1 MKKIAIALCAV
12 CFLGGTA
19 MADPLEDIIGA
30 ASLDV
35 DTVTVL
41 DSERW
46 AVQASWARTDVEL
59 FGIDMGNSDGVS
71 FSGAVKLG
79 DSWQVGLG
87 YATDVEN
94 FGDSYAIKVH
104 ARYGFG
110 SYDSVSLK

>member
-35 DTVTVL
+35 DAVTVL

-46 AVQASWARTDVEL
+46 AVMASWTRTDVEL
-59 FGIDMGNSDGVS
+59 FGIDMGDSSGLSFAAAYKLSDN
-71 FSGAVKLG
+71 
-79 DSWQVGLG
+79 WQVGLG

-104 ARYGFG
+104 ARYGFSHG
-110 SYDSVSLK
+110 YNALK